1 MVRGPFPRP
10 PHRPSSSRRTHPIHR
25 GISSV
30 GTATDS
36 RSPGVSCCRTEGSKI
51 MNNKRHAH
59 SPPSPPSPPRAPSP
73 DPDAREPV
81 PAPASSES
89 SGGPVASAASAA
101 SQGSVPELD
110 VWKDRHLRLAAEYDN
125 FRKRTAKERA
135 ETWMRAQAELISRLA
150 DALDDLSRFAHI
162 DPAEIDSKT
171 LHDGVDLVER
181 KVWKELEAAG
191 VTRIDQAGVP
201 FDPNVHEAVTTRAA
215 TKPEEDHTVGQ
226 VVQPG
231 YKMRDTLLRPA
242 RVVVLTWQGQ

>member
-1 MVRGPFPRP
+1 MTHKHHPRQP
-10 PHRPSSSRRTHPIHR
+10 PAPSLDPDKGQPVQPGAPESSPSSR
-25 GISSV
+25 
-30 GTATDS
+30 
-36 RSPGVSCCRTEGSKI
+36 
-51 MNNKRHAH
+51 
-59 SPPSPPSPPRAPSP
+59 
-73 DPDAREPV
+73 
-81 PAPASSES
+81 
-89 SGGPVASAASAA
+89 SAASAA
-101 SQGSVPELD
+101 PEAPAPEASEIG

-135 ETWMRAQAELISRLA
+135 DVWARAQAELVSRLA

>member
-1 MVRGPFPRP
+1 
-10 PHRPSSSRRTHPIHR
+10 
-25 GISSV
+25 
-30 GTATDS
+30 
-36 RSPGVSCCRTEGSKI
+36 

-59 SPPSPPSPPRAPSP
+59 SPQSPSSTPRAPSL
-73 DPDAREPV
+73 DPDTGEPV
-81 PAPASSES
+81 QSPPSATTSDGPAAPA
-89 SGGPVASAASAA
+89 AAS
-101 SQGSVPELD
+101 SQGGMSDVD

-125 FRKRTAKERA
+125 FRKRTSKERA
-135 ETWMRAQAELISRLA
+135 ETWARAQAELVSRLA

-201 FDPNVHEAVTTRAA
+201 FDPNIHEAVTTQPAA
-215 TKPEEDHTVGQ
+215 KPEQDHTVGQ

-231 YKMRDTLLRPA
+231 YKMRDMLLRPA
-242 RVVVLTWQGQ
+242 RVVVLTWQGP

>member
-1 MVRGPFPRP
+1 
-10 PHRPSSSRRTHPIHR
+10 
-25 GISSV
+25 
-30 GTATDS
+30 
-36 RSPGVSCCRTEGSKI
+36 

-59 SPPSPPSPPRAPSP
+59 SPQSPSSPPRAPSL
-73 DPDAREPV
+73 DPDTGEPV
-81 PAPASSES
+81 PTPGSPVGAPAASAA
-89 SGGPVASAASAA
+89 PVASAPKSE
-101 SQGSVPELD
+101 GSEAEI
-110 VWKDRHLRLAAEYDN
+110 WKDRHLRLAAEFEN

-135 ETWMRAQAELISRLA
+135 EVWQRAQAELVSRLA

-162 DPAEIDSKT
+162 DPAQIDSKT

-181 KVWKELEAAG
+181 KVWKELEGAG

-201 FDPNVHEAVTTRAA
+201 FDPNIHEAVTTQPAA
-215 TKPEEDHTVGQ
+215 KPEQDHTVGQ